1 MQFEDFKETSVQPK
15 ATRPSAFV
23 DFKSGDPVVGV
34 VMGKPITT
42 TCDFVGGRYVFSPT
56 GKMRFK
62 VNIIVEENGAL
73 VSKILEGPYGLYS
86 QLKALQDSGYQLPV
100 TKIKITRTKTAQAT
114 TYTVLPMPN
123 GIVTET
129 ELANYE
135 AVPLKELKWTWQ
147 S

>member
-1 MQFEDFKETSVQPK
+1 MQFEEYTEATVQPK
-15 ATRPSAFV
+15 ATRPSAFI
-23 DFKSGDPVVGV
+23 DFKQGPVIGV

-62 VNIIVEENGAL
+62 VNMIVEEGNAL

-86 QLKALQDSGYQLPV
+86 QLKTLQDSGYQLAA
-100 TKIKITRTKTAQAT
+100 TKIKITRTKSEKST
-114 TYTVLPMPN
+114 TYTVMPMPN

-135 AVPLKELKWTWQ
+135 AVPLKELKWSWQ
-147 S
+147 A